1 MPHEPMAPSSDATP
15 GWMARLGRSVRV
27 FERAIVTALV
37 GMMMLVV
44 SLAVIELGWLIA
56 KDIVTPPVVLLEV
69 SELLD
74 IFGFFLLVLIGVEL
88 LETIKAYLRDNVV
101 HVDIVAEVALIA
113 IARKVIILDL
123 EEHGGL
129 TVLAIAA
136 LILALGGALLMP
148 PLRRRLAGRP
158 LEPGTVGRS

>member
-15 GWMARLGRSVRV
+15 SWMATLGRGVRG

-44 SLAVIELGWLIA
+44 SLSVIELGWLIA

-88 LETIKAYLRDNVV
+88 LETIKAYLRDNII

-113 IARKVIILDL
+113 IARKVIVLDL
-123 EEHGGL
+123 AEYDGL

-136 LILALGGALLMP
+136 LVVALGGALLMP

-158 LEPGTVGRS
+158 VEPGTVGRS

>member
-1 MPHEPMAPSSDATP
+1 MPHEPMGPSSDATP
-15 GWMARLGRSVRV
+15 SWMASLGRGVRG
-27 FERAIVTALV
+27 FERVIVTALV

-44 SLAVIELGWLIA
+44 SLSVIELGWLIA

-69 SELLD
+69 NELLD

-88 LETIKAYLRDNVV
+88 LESIKAYLRDNVI

-113 IARKVIILDL
+113 IARKVIVLDL
-123 EEHGGL
+123 AEYDGL

-136 LILALGGALLMP
+136 LVVALGGALLMP